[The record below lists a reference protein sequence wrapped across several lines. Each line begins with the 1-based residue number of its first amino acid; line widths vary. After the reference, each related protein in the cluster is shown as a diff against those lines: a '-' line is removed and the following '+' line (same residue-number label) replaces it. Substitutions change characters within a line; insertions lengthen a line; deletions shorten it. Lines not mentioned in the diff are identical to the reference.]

1 MSLPPRALPRPLP
14 LPNTYILRDRVLL
27 VVPTFVEVLQV
38 VLLRLLL
45 RLARPS
51 FTTLLRLLRLPNL
64 VFSST

>member
-1 MSLPPRALPRPLP
+1 MSLPPRVLPRPLP
-14 LPNTYILRDRVLL
+14 LPNTYVLRDRVLL
-27 VVPTFVEVLQV
+27 VVPTFVEVLRV

-51 FTTLLRLLRLPNL
+51 FATLLRLLYLPDL

>member
-14 LPNTYILRDRVLL
+14 LPNTYVLRDRVLL
-27 VVPTFVEVLQV
+27 VVPIFVEVLRV

-51 FTTLLRLLRLPNL
+51 FAALLRLLRLPNL